1 MSFCSWCTCLK
12 TYTTV
17 DILTQVVPCRRSI
30 SQWQPVASSFPYF
43 HFLICRPLHTVMN
56 DGQIKT
62 RISLSIR
69 ILTHSFISPIKRL
82 TVIHFKCACQI
93 FRRASRRFPACHPHR
108 KVRSLKTIILSVRTC
123 PNNLLT
129 SIILC
134 SEQICKILIQSISQS
149 RLVTNNLIGSF
160 CGGNPFTF
168 IVIRIEQRACS
179 I

>member
-1 MSFCSWCTCLK
+1 
-12 TYTTV
+12 
-17 DILTQVVPCRRSI
+17 
-30 SQWQPVASSFPYF
+30 
-43 HFLICRPLHTVMN
+43 MN

-93 FRRASRRFPACHPHR
+93 FRRTSRRFPTCHSHR

-134 SEQICKILIQSISQS
+134 SEQICKILIQSIPQS
-149 RLVTNNLIGSF
+149 RLVTNDLIGSF
-160 CGGNPFTF
+160 CGSNPFTF
-168 IVIRIEQRACS
+168 IVIRIEQRTCS
-179 I
+179 IQCGTSFQRQGDSLRHTSGLLLFSKVRITHRKQLRHFRTFGNYKI